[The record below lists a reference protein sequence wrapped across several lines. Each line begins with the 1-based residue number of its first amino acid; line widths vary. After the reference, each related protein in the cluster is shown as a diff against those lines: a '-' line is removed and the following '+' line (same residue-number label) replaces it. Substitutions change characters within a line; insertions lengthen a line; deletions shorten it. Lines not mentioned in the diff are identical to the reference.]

1 MMRNAKIDIEGD
13 MDTLMKELREREER
27 GEPAPTSYDVG
38 RNGYTPVGGRHTRK
52 IARPGKCVCGC
63 QIVLAV
69 LLVLALLRIF
79 ARCAGSGVIMSFSVD
94 GAHLRWLVG
103 DREWTFDS
111 AAVYCHSSGSFNY
124 GAAPPGSCEVS
135 CPASL
140 QIAVAR
146 LIGA

>member
-1 MMRNAKIDIEGD
+1 MRNAKIDIEGD

-52 IARPGKCVCGC
+52 
-63 QIVLAV
+63 
-69 LLVLALLRIF
+69 
-79 ARCAGSGVIMSFSVD
+79 
-94 GAHLRWLVG
+94 
-103 DREWTFDS
+103 T
-111 AAVYCHSSGSFNY
+111 AVYCHSSGSFNY